1 MRAAE
6 QVPLLLQ
13 MKEERIALV
22 KAIDSGDTD
31 LGERLQPPT
40 SCVADDTSVPRLA
53 PSAIDPDAWRLLPH
67 TRRLGLLKLDPSY
80 QTLASLRATGRP
92 AVTEGLLLSR

>member
-13 MKEERIALV
+13 MKEDKIALV

-31 LGERLQPPT
+31 LGYF
-40 SCVADDTSVPRLA
+40 
-53 PSAIDPDAWRLLPH
+53 H
-67 TRRLGLLKLDPSY
+67 
-80 QTLASLRATGRP
+80 ASP
-92 AVTEGLLLSR
+92 

>member
-13 MKEERIALV
+13 MKEDKIALV

-31 LGERLQPPT
+31 LGAQISLERGELMSSIPSPVT
-40 SCVADDTSVPRLA
+40 SADHLV
-53 PSAIDPDAWRLLPH
+53 
-67 TRRLGLLKLDPSY
+67 TRRLFPSAGRLCFTKPHPSHQATTSVCSTRR
-80 QTLASLRATGRP
+80 QTTTPR
-92 AVTEGLLLSR
+92 LLLPGR